1 MFYMCMYSFSFWF
14 KSIEYSYS
22 CFVLQ
27 CCNKHIISVI
37 GVFIK
42 EIYRC
47 VLIVNIYVYKEA
59 SFLIIGFW
67 ICVDLRI

>member
-1 MFYMCMYSFSFWF
+1 MYSFSFWF

-27 CCNKHIISVI
+27 YCNKHIIRVI
-37 GVFIK
+37 VAFIK

-47 VLIVNIYVYKEA
+47 VLDCKYIYVYKET

-67 ICVDLRI
+67 ICVDLRM

>member
-14 KSIEYSYS
+14 KSLEYSHS

-27 CCNKHIISVI
+27 YCNNRIISVI

-47 VLIVNIYVYKEA
+47 VLDCKY
-59 SFLIIGFW
+59 
-67 ICVDLRI
+67 ICI